1 VKQKN
6 NSVTSAETSDDSSTK
21 DDVTTL
27 APITPNPMLAAVKC
41 YPIKRFLLFF
51 GDIYY
56 PNGGMDD
63 LLSDHDTI
71 EEAMSAFEKKV
82 DNEILITNFYY
93 KDKKELLR
101 FRWASIYDLELRTN
115 VWSS

>member
-1 VKQKN
+1 MQ
-6 NSVTSAETSDDSSTK
+6 NSKSQAGTKVQQSSEA
-21 DDVTTL
+21 DVTTS

-63 LLSDHDTI
+63 FLSEHDTI
-71 EEAMSAFEKKV
+71 EEAISAFEKKA
-82 DNEILITNFYY
+82 DNEILISHFYY
-93 KDKKELLR
+93 KDKKELMQY
-101 FRWASIYDLELRTN
+101 RWANIYDLELRTN
-115 VWSS
+115 AWSS

>member
-1 VKQKN
+1 MQ
-6 NSVTSAETSDDSSTK
+6 NSTSQVRTVADSSTNVE
-21 DDVTTL
+21 VTTS
-27 APITPNPMLAAVKC
+27 APIMPNHMLAAVKC

-63 LLSDHDTI
+63 LLSEHDTI

-82 DNEILITNFYY
+82 DNEILISHFYY
-93 KDKKELLR
+93 KNKKELMQY
-101 FRWASIYDLELRTN
+101 RWANIYDLELRTN